1 MLRVF
6 LFFFLSTFCIQAQ
19 SIEEIRKAYTTASE
33 SKEQKER
40 FYQLMQGVST
50 NTPLLQAYKGAA
62 LMMYAKQS
70 GKLRQSLKEGKALIE
85 GAIEKEPENIELRM
99 VRLSVQEHLPKI
111 VPYRSEI
118 KEDRAFIQNH
128 IAEQPQ
134 PLKKYIENY
143 INNAN

>member
-40 FYQLMQGVST
+40 FYQLMQGAAMDTSVKE
-50 NTPLLQAYKGAA
+50 AYKGA
-62 LMMYAKQS
+62 
-70 GKLRQSLKEGKALIE
+70 SL
-85 GAIEKEPENIELRM
+85 
-99 VRLSVQEHLPKI
+99 RLSVQEHLPKI
-111 VPYRSEI
+111 VPYRANIE
-118 KEDRAFIQNH
+118 EDRKFIQDH
-128 IAEQPQ
+128 LSQQPQ

-143 INNAN
+143 IND

>member
-40 FYQLMQGVST
+40 FY
-50 NTPLLQAYKGAA
+50 KGAS
-62 LMMYAKQS
+62 LMIYSKQS
-70 GKLRQSLKEGKALIE
+70 GKLRTMLKEGKALIE
-85 GAIEKEPENIELRM
+85 GAIGKEPQNIELRM
-99 VRLSVQEHLPKI
+99 IRLSVQEHLPKI
-111 VPYRSEI
+111 VPYRANIE
-118 KEDRAFIQNH
+118 EDRKFIQDH
-128 IAEQPQ
+128 LAQQPQ

-143 INNAN
+143 IND

>member
-40 FYQLMQGVST
+40 FYQLMQGAAMDTSVKE
-50 NTPLLQAYKGAA
+50 AYKGAS
-62 LMMYAKQS
+62 LMMYSKQS
-70 GKLRQSLKEGKALIE
+70 GKLRTMLKEGKALIE
-85 GAIEKEPENIELRM
+85 GAIGKEPQNIELRM
-99 VRLSVQEHLPKI
+99 IRLSVQEHLPKV
-111 VPYRSEI
+111 VPNTE
-118 KEDRAFIQNH
+118 EDRKFIQDH
-128 IAEQPQ
+128 LAQQPQ

-143 INNAN
+143 IND